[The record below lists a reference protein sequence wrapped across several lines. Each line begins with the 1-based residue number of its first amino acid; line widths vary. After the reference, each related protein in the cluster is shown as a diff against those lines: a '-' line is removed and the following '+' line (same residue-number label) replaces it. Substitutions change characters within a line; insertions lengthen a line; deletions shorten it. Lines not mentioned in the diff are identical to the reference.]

1 MKMADDMG
9 WHGNLT
15 YYTMINQI
23 VIVFLFIIFFLSA
36 MLTYS

>member
-1 MKMADDMG
+1 MKVAANMG

-15 YYTMINQI
+15 YHAMINQI

-36 MLTYS
+36 MLTYW